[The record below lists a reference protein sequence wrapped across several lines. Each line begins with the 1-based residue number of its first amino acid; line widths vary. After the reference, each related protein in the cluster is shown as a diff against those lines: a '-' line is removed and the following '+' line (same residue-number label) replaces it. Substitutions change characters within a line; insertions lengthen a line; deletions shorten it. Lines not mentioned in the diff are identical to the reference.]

1 MLGNSSQ
8 QMNKGTIICVD
19 DERNILLS
27 LHDSLSQIATGY
39 AIELA
44 ESGVAA
50 LSIITELS
58 QNQIEVPLIICDR
71 AMPEMDGATLLTQLH
86 QQFPKTAKILI
97 AELAEISHAIQAS
110 DRTHLYRYITKPWDE
125 ADFSLTVREALRSY
139 EQAKQI
145 AAQNQTLKQMHLE
158 LQREIANRRRA
169 EALLVYDAL
178 HDTLT
183 GLPNRTLLVERLEQ
197 AIRTVRY
204 DSTYQFAVLFID
216 LDRFKIIND
225 SLGHTI
231 GDELL
236 VAISTR
242 FRQCLRNTDIIAR
255 LGGDEFAVLLE
266 EIQDTSD
273 AIQIA
278 QRLLESLCTPFN
290 LKGHTVAASASIG
303 VVVGSSSTAYDSAAD
318 LLRDADLTMYHAKKT
333 GRAGYALF
341 DRQLHVQTLK
351 LLKIQSDLH
360 QALERQEFILC
371 YQPIVALSTGK
382 LIGFE
387 ALVRWHH
394 PQQGLISPGDFIPVA
409 EETGFIIFLGEWV
422 LREACRQ
429 MHQWQL
435 QFPLHSPLTISVNI
449 SGKQFSQV
457 NFVQQIEQILLETGF
472 DAHLLKLEIT
482 ESVLMENA
490 QSSTS
495 MLSQLQAL
503 GIRLSIDDFGTG
515 YSSLSY
521 LHRLRLDTLKI
532 DRSFVRDVD
541 RSVEQIEIIRTII
554 ALAWNLGM
562 DVVAEGIETKKQL
575 FQLRSLKCEYG
586 QGYLFAKPLDRA
598 AIETLLAQD
607 LPLQYLS

>member
-1 MLGNSSQ
+1 
-8 QMNKGTIICVD
+8 MNKGTIICVD

-58 QNQIEVPLIICDR
+58 QNKIEVPLIICDR
-71 AMPEMDGATLLTQLH
+71 AMPEMDGATLLNHLH
-86 QQFPKTAKILI
+86 QQFPKTPKILI
-97 AELAEISHAIQAS
+97 TELAEINDAIQAIE
-110 DRTHLYRYITKPWDE
+110 RVNLYRYIAKPWDE
-125 ADFSLTVREALRSY
+125 TDLSLTVREALRSY

-178 HDTLT
+178 HDALT
-183 GLPNRTLLVERLEQ
+183 GLPNRTLLVERIEQ
-197 AIRTVRY
+197 AIRTARY

-216 LDRFKIIND
+216 LDRFKLIND

-242 FRQCLRNTDIIAR
+242 FRHCLRNSDIVAR
-255 LGGDEFAVLLE
+255 LGGDEFTVLLE
-266 EIQDTSD
+266 GIQDASD
-273 AIQIA
+273 ATQVA
-278 QRLLESLCTPFN
+278 QRILESLCKPFN
-290 LKGHTVAASASIG
+290 LKGHTVASSASIG
-303 VVVGSSSTAYDSAAD
+303 IVMGSTAYESAAD
-318 LLRDADLTMYHAKKT
+318 LLRDADIAMYHAKET
-333 GRAGYALF
+333 GRACYALF
-341 DRQLHVQTLK
+341 DRELHVQTLK
-351 LLKIQSDLH
+351 ALQIQNDLR

-371 YQPIVALSTGK
+371 YQPIVSLSTGK

-394 PQQGLISPGDFIPVA
+394 PQQGFISPGEFISVA

-429 MHQWQL
+429 MRQWQL

-490 QSSTS
+490 QSSTT
-495 MLSQLQAL
+495 MLSQIQAL

-541 RSVEQIEIIRTII
+541 LSVEKIEIIRTII

-598 AIETLLAQD
+598 AIEALLAQD
-607 LPLQYLS
+607 LPLQYLN

>member
-1 MLGNSSQ
+1 
-8 QMNKGTIICVD
+8 MNRGTIICVD
-19 DERNILLS
+19 DERNM
-27 LHDSLSQIATGY
+27 LHDLRDCLRQIVGDY

-50 LSIITELS
+50 LSLIAELT

-71 AMPEMDGATLLTQLH
+71 AMPEMDGATLLSQLH
-86 QQFPKTAKILI
+86 GQFPKTQKILI
-97 AELAEISHAIQAS
+97 TELSGLNEAIQAVN
-110 DRTHLYRYITKPWDE
+110 RVNLYRYITKPWDE
-125 ADFSLTVREALRSY
+125 TDLSLTVREALRSY
-139 EQAKQI
+139 EQAKQL
-145 AAQNQTLKQMHLE
+145 AEQNQTLKQMHLE
-158 LQREIANRRRA
+158 LQLEIANRRRA

-178 HDTLT
+178 HDALT

-197 AIRTVRY
+197 AIRTARY
-204 DSTYQFAVLFID
+204 DPTYQFAVLFID
-216 LDRFKIIND
+216 LDRFKIVND
-225 SLGHTI
+225 SLGHAV

-242 FRQCLRNTDIIAR
+242 FHNCLRTTDIVAR
-255 LGGDEFAVLLE
+255 LGGDEFTVLLE
-266 EIQDTSD
+266 GIQDPSD
-273 AIQIA
+273 ATQVA
-278 QRLLESLCTPFN
+278 QRILESLCTPFN
-290 LKGHTVAASASIG
+290 LKSHTLASSASIG
-303 VVVGSSSTAYDSAAD
+303 IVMGSTAYENATD
-318 LLRDADLTMYHAKKT
+318 LLRDADLAMYHAKET
-333 GRAGYALF
+333 GRSCYALF
-341 DRQLHVQTLK
+341 DRELHVQTLK
-351 LLKIQSDLH
+351 LLQIQSDLR
-360 QALERQEFILC
+360 QALEREEFVLH
-371 YQPIVALSTGK
+371 YQPIVSLGTGK

-387 ALVRWHH
+387 ALVRWQH
-394 PQQGLISPGDFIPVA
+394 PQQGFISPAEFIPTA

-429 MHQWQL
+429 MRQWQQ

-449 SGKQFSQV
+449 SSKQFSQV

-490 QSSTS
+490 KSSTT
-495 MLSQLQAL
+495 MLAQLQAL

-541 RSVEQIEIIRTII
+541 LNVEKIEIIRTII

-586 QGYLFAKPLDRA
+586 QGYLFSKPLDCEK
-598 AIETLLAQD
+598 IEALLAQD
-607 LPLQYLS
+607 LPLHY

>member
-1 MLGNSSQ
+1 
-8 QMNKGTIICVD
+8 MNKGTIICVD

-27 LHDSLSQIATGY
+27 LHDSLSQIATDY

-58 QNQIEVPLIICDR
+58 QNKIEVPLIICDR
-71 AMPEMDGATLLTQLH
+71 AMPEMDGATLLNHLH
-86 QQFPKTAKILI
+86 QQFPKTPKILI
-97 AELAEISHAIQAS
+97 TELAEINDAIQAIE
-110 DRTHLYRYITKPWDE
+110 RVNLYRYIAKPWDE
-125 ADFSLTVREALRSY
+125 TDLSLTVREALRSY

-178 HDTLT
+178 HDALT
-183 GLPNRTLLVERLEQ
+183 GLPNRTLLVERIEQ
-197 AIRTVRY
+197 AIRTARY

-216 LDRFKIIND
+216 LDRFKLVND

-242 FRQCLRNTDIIAR
+242 FRHCLRNSDIVAR
-255 LGGDEFAVLLE
+255 LGGDEFTVLLE
-266 EIQDTSD
+266 GIQDASD
-273 AIQIA
+273 ATQVA
-278 QRLLESLCTPFN
+278 QRILESLCTPFN
-290 LKGHTVAASASIG
+290 LKGHTVASSASIG
-303 VVVGSSSTAYDSAAD
+303 IVMGSTAYESAAD
-318 LLRDADLTMYHAKKT
+318 LLRDADIAMYHAKET
-333 GRAGYALF
+333 GRACYALF
-341 DRQLHVQTLK
+341 DRELHVQTLK
-351 LLKIQSDLH
+351 ALQIQNDLR

-371 YQPIVALSTGK
+371 YQPIVSLSTGK

-394 PQQGLISPGDFIPVA
+394 PQQGFISPGEFISVA

-429 MHQWQL
+429 MRQWQL

-490 QSSTS
+490 QSSTT
-495 MLSQLQAL
+495 MLSQIQAL

-541 RSVEQIEIIRTII
+541 LSVEKIEIIRTII

-598 AIETLLAQD
+598 ASEALLAQD
-607 LPLQYLS
+607 LPLQYLN

>member
-1 MLGNSSQ
+1 MLKDSLQ
-8 QMNKGTIICVD
+8 LMNRGTIICVD
-19 DERNILLS
+19 DERRM
-27 LHDSLSQIATGY
+27 LHDLRDCLSPIIADY

-44 ESGVAA
+44 DSGVAA
-50 LSIITELS
+50 LSLIAELA

-71 AMPEMDGATLLTQLH
+71 AMPEMDGATLLSHLH
-86 QQFPKTAKILI
+86 GQFPKAQKILI
-97 AELAEISHAIQAS
+97 TELAGLNEAIQAV
-110 DRTHLYRYITKPWDE
+110 DRVNLYRYITKPWDE
-125 ADFSLTVREALRSY
+125 TDLGLTVREALRSY
-139 EQAKQI
+139 EQAKQL
-145 AAQNQTLKQMHLE
+145 AEQNQTLKQMHLE

-178 HDTLT
+178 HDALT
-183 GLPNRTLLVERLEQ
+183 GLPNRTLLVERIEQ
-197 AIRTVRY
+197 AVRTARY
-204 DSTYQFAVLFID
+204 DSAYQFAVLFID
-216 LDRFKIIND
+216 LDRFKIVND
-225 SLGHTI
+225 SLGHTV

-242 FRQCLRNTDIIAR
+242 FRNCLRNTDIVAR
-255 LGGDEFAVLLE
+255 LGGDEFTVLLE
-266 EIQDTSD
+266 GIQDPSD
-273 AIQIA
+273 ATQVA
-278 QRLLESLCTPFN
+278 QRILESLCTPFN
-290 LKGHTVAASASIG
+290 LKSHTLAASASIG
-303 VVVGSSSTAYDSAAD
+303 IVMGSTAYENAAD
-318 LLRDADLTMYHAKKT
+318 LLRDADLAMYHAKET
-333 GRAGYALF
+333 GRSCYALF
-341 DRQLHVQTLK
+341 NRELHVQTLK
-351 LLKIQSDLH
+351 VLQIQSDLR
-360 QALERQEFILC
+360 QALEREEFVLH
-371 YQPIVALSTGK
+371 YQPIVSLSTGK

-387 ALVRWHH
+387 ALVRWQH
-394 PQQGLISPGDFIPVA
+394 PQQGFISPADFIPTA

-429 MHQWQL
+429 MRQWQQ

-449 SGKQFSQV
+449 SGKQFSQA

-490 QSSTS
+490 NSTT

-541 RSVEQIEIIRTII
+541 LNVEKIEIIRTII

-586 QGYLFAKPLDRA
+586 QGYLFSKPLDCEK
-598 AIETLLAQD
+598 IETLLAQD
-607 LPLQYLS
+607 LPLHY